1 MSESGHYVLCDFG
14 SATGKVLQGTSQTAP
29 AVMEE
34 IQKYTT
40 LSYRAP
46 EMVDIYSGRPITT
59 KADVW
64 VSTPVRTKETFRS
77 NYNLPLLIFTLKVLK
92 NYFSLCHLLW
102 KGTFGKLKTRY
113 IIIRCQTFHLKTT
126 TPS

>member
-1 MSESGHYVLCDFG
+1 MENILVSESGQYVLCDFG

-29 AVMEE
+29 AVTEE

-64 VSTPVRTKETFRS
+64 VSTPPVRTKETFRS

-92 NYFSLCHLLW
+92 NYFPLCHLL
-102 KGTFGKLKTRY
+102 
-113 IIIRCQTFHLKTT
+113 
-126 TPS
+126 

>member
-1 MSESGHYVLCDFG
+1 MSESGQYVLCDFG

-29 AVMEE
+29 AVTEE

-64 VSTPVRTKETFRS
+64 VSTPVQTKETSFRS
-77 NYNLPLLIFTLKVLK
+77 NYNLPLLIFTLKVPK
-92 NYFSLCHLLW
+92 NYFPLCHLL
-102 KGTFGKLKTRY
+102 
-113 IIIRCQTFHLKTT
+113 
-126 TPS
+126 